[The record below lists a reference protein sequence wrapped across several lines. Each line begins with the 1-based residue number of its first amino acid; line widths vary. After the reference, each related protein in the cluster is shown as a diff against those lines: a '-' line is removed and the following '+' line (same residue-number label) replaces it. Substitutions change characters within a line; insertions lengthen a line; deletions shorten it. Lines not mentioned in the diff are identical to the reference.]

1 MYAQV
6 IAHYYVVIHII
17 SEAFPVNIRA
27 VRALIILHLSLF
39 DHGPSTPVAQLVY
52 NYQPIA

>member
-39 DHGPSTPVAQLVY
+39 DHGPSTPVA
-52 NYQPIA
+52 